1 MKDPAILIYTSDF
14 LTGTMLFTDAQVG
27 KYVRLLFL
35 QHQKGHLAEAEI
47 KKICKGDKEVL
58 SKFRKDEN
66 GLYYNERMD
75 IEIEKRKRFCEKQKE
90 NIEKRWEK
98 ERQRKHTKSIPN
110 NKSGNTLVLPTY
122 IENENVNINTNK
134 DKGVIGGKE
143 VDEIITYLNNKAKTN
158 YKTTT
163 KKTKE
168 IIKARMNEGFKVDDF
183 KTVIDK
189 KCDEWTGR
197 EMEKYLRPETLFSN
211 KFEGYLNQKIVKENK
226 QNNAESLKYMQRED
240 TNYEELIANRY
251 ATFEPDKPIE
261 LTPEQAAE
269 RDKVR
274 KIFAMDIKK
283 LAEEKKIDG
292 G

>member
-1 MKDPAILIYTSDF
+1 MCL
-14 LTGTMLFTDAQVG
+14 M
-27 KYVRLLFL
+27 
-35 QHQKGHLAEAEI
+35 H
-47 KKICKGDKEVL
+47 KGDKYGMIILADDDLIYDDVLKNFTEKL
-58 SKFRKDEN
+58 SKHMPWKVEIIEKSLQDLIKKNVIKLQKNSLIQGRMVKDNKLSETRAKAGKKGGIATKISYGKRESKTKAKHTAN
-66 GLYYNERMD
+66 TEYEIDID
-75 IEIEKRKRFCEKQKE
+75 IED
-90 NIEKRWEK
+90 
-98 ERQRKHTKSIPN
+98 
-110 NKSGNTLVLPTY
+110 
-122 IENENVNINTNK
+122 INTNK

-143 VDEIITYLNNKAKTN
+143 VDEIINYLNIKAGTN

-189 KCDEWTGR
+189 KCDEWIGR

-240 TNYEELIANRY
+240 TNYDELITNRY
-251 ATFEPDKPIE
+251 QEYQKDKPIE
-261 LTPEQAAE
+261 LTAEQAAE